1 MPNYKVVLFTD
12 SIHQSY
18 MTSQKEAIKKALP
31 DVTIE
36 LVDHTDSRLAL
47 FTTSQRVPCIMIL
60 KDDARMDA
68 KHAKLSH
75 ADATNWVT
83 SYVS

>member
-18 MTSQKEAIKKALP
+18 MTSQKEAMKKALP
-31 DVTIE
+31 DLSIE
-36 LVDHTDSRLAL
+36 LVDHTDSRLTL
-47 FTTSQRVPCIMIL
+47 FATSKRVPCIMIF
-60 KDDARMDA
+60 KEDARMEA